1 MVTITRIRPA
11 LFVRSA
17 SQTGY
22 LPVLNSPGRR
32 LCVGPRRPPFQ
43 HDNGPLFWGGPI
55 SLCGSKCPLTPPR
68 PGRPQTPAN
77 NQFGSLTGA
86 ASHRFFYVWEGATAH
101 GTRGNKHTT
110 PAKCHNQH
118 SEGLVPPTQTPL
130 GPGGTRVAGIVHTGD
145 PFLSNRMRKRGG
157 TEPVFWRAC

>member
-1 MVTITRIRPA
+1 MVTITRIR
-11 LFVRSA
+11 LCRFVRSA

-22 LPVLNSPGRR
+22 PPVLKSPGRR

-43 HDNGPLFWGGPI
+43 HDNGPLLRGGPI
-55 SLCGSKCPLTPPR
+55 SLCSSKCPLTPPR
-68 PGRPQTPAN
+68 LGRPQTPAN

-86 ASHRFFYVWEGATAH
+86 ASHWLFYVCEGATAH
-101 GTRGNKHTT
+101 GNRGNKHPP

-130 GPGGTRVAGIVHTGD
+130 GPGGTRVAGVVHTCD
-145 PFLSNRMRKRGG
+145 PSLSNRMRKRGG
-157 TEPVFWRAC
+157 TELIFC